1 MRRLFLI
8 PVFTGLLGCLLLL
21 TAADQGH
28 SAVKA
33 VINGQEVGID
43 DAIPTSQP
51 NFVLIQ
57 TDDQTLAD
65 LYAEMRDAFG
75 TRARVM
81 PATLNKIGRQGMTF
95 SRYYA
100 TYPLCCPS
108 RATLLTGQYS
118 HTNRVIGNVAPNGG
132 WQGYRRSRA
141 YRHNLAA
148 WLMSAG
154 YRTIHIGKFLNQYGT
169 DERPESEVPPGW
181 EVWMSDATDNS
192 TRHFYGYMSNINGTV
207 YGPFGN
213 VEYGQFAAVDPP
225 GCLHGPATNPLC
237 NHKTDWITRNAVDQ
251 IKRSTRDGRPFYLQ
265 LDYNAPHGDH
275 QPPIGPEPTVR
286 NYGRADGT
294 PIPRSSAFNE
304 RDVSDK
310 PSFIRHAPR
319 LTQRDL
325 RRIRIEHRKT
335 LESLRDV
342 DDGVRRI
349 IGALHQTGKLE
360 NTYVIFISDNG
371 FFNGEHRLDR
381 AKFLPYEP
389 AVHMPLLIR
398 GPGVPRGTTS
408 GELSANIDLA
418 PTITELARAQPTMPM
433 DGRSLVPFLR
443 DPDLRTRRPILLE
456 SFAKATAIEQDP
468 DTVDPGVY
476 GENQP
481 AGAAGASASAA
492 GAGASD
498 GGGGERPT
506 GVSGGGRVPDGVFV
520 GPVRPGRRGDAGA
533 SIAAPVENY
542 GGVRLGRYKYVEY
555 ETGDIELY
563 DLQRDPHEIDNRA
576 GQRSYRYVQGFLA
589 HQLRRLVNC
598 KAAKCRFTTGI
609 IPLPGEARATL
620 RWGPRGS
627 AAPRGNGQD

>member
-8 PVFTGLLGCLLLL
+8 PALAGLLGFALLV
-21 TAADQGH
+21 AGPGQSH

-33 VINGQEVGID
+33 AVEGQEVGVG
-43 DAIPTSQP
+43 DAVPTSQP
-51 NFVLIQ
+51 SFVLIQ

-65 LYAEMRDAFG
+65 LYAEMRDGFG
-75 TRARVM
+75 TRAPAM
-81 PATLNKIGRQGMTF
+81 PATLNRIARRGMTF
-95 SRYYA
+95 DRYYA

-118 HTNRVIGNVAPNGG
+118 HTNRVIGNVAPDGG

-141 YRHNLAA
+141 YQHNLAA

-154 YRTIHIGKFLNQYGT
+154 YRTIHIGKFLNQYGS
-169 DERPESEVPPGW
+169 DERPETEVPPGW
-181 EVWMSDATDNS
+181 EVWMTDATDNS
-192 TRHFYGYMSNINGTV
+192 ARHFYGYMSNINGTV

-213 VEYGQFAAVDPP
+213 VQYGQFAAVDPP
-225 GCLHGPATNPLC
+225 GCLHGPATNAHC

-251 IKRSTRDGRPFYLQ
+251 IERSARDGRPFYLQ

-294 PIPRSSAFNE
+294 PIPRTPAFNE

-310 PSFIRHAPR
+310 PSFIRDNAPP
-319 LTQRDL
+319 LTGREL
-325 RRIRIEHRKT
+325 RRIRIEYRKT

-349 IGALHQTGKLE
+349 IGALNRVGKLK

-371 FFNGEHRLDR
+371 FFRGEHRLER

-408 GELSANIDLA
+408 GELAANIDLA

-433 DGRSLVPFLR
+433 DGRSLEPFLR

-456 SFAKATAIEQDP
+456 SFAKATDVADA
-468 DTVDPGVY
+468 PGVGD
-476 GENQP
+476 GEP
-481 AGAAGASASAA
+481 LDPYAEPTAGAS
-492 GAGASD
+492 GAGTSTPPQA
-498 GGGGERPT
+498 
-506 GVSGGGRVPDGVFV
+506 GVSGKGTVPDGVFV
-520 GPVRPGRRGDAGA
+520 GPVRPGRRGDAA
-533 SIAAPVENY
+533 TSISAPVENY

-563 DLQRDPHEIDNRA
+563 DLERDPHELNNKA
-576 GQRSYRYVQGFLA
+576 GFPNYRYVQGFLA
-589 HQLRRLVNC
+589 YQLRRLVDC
-598 KAAKCRFTTGI
+598 QAKECRFTTGI
-609 IPLPGEARATL
+609 IPLPGEARADL
-620 RWGPRGS
+620 RWGPRK
-627 AAPRGNGQD
+627 APTRRARRP